1 MMSYS
6 LNKLYAVVGISKQAV
21 HGYAERQLAFM
32 KAVEGLRLA
41 VDAYLEDHGGCG
53 LTKLYWTLQPAFL
66 GRDRFIELFQ
76 SLGYGF
82 KLKRSPK
89 RTTYSGIFSYQNLIE
104 GLLVT
109 DINQVWQTDI
119 TYILAKDRYYYAV
132 FIIDVYSKRILGY
145 QVSNHMYTTANL
157 KALKKSFKVRK
168 ASHFP
173 NLIHHSDRG
182 SQYGAKLYTEALSK
196 ANIHISMGR
205 SAQENAYAER
215 VNGIIKNE
223 YLTFN
228 SLATFKDVK
237 RELIDPS
244 PFVLRKSSLVPSSF
258 VNRPSSFVLRQS
270 RSHKAQQNMYPVG
283 NAKAGGQPGKHLLA
297 EVDAFAAQQ
306 RDAQDD
312 GGHRH
317 ADGGAQP
324 KEAEVS
330 EGFPTA
336 FHIGHD
342 QQDEGSA
349 TRQAVNQ
356 ADAVGFAIVGVVMDF
371 FLLKALENPKNTQAD
386 QHDADK
392 NLEVVE
398 VGFEGMD
405 LENEQKQ
412 PHHKNGGGM
421 PQAPDKAIGDHLA
434 L

>member
-228 SLATFKDVK
+228 SLATFNDVK
-237 RELIDPS
+237 RELNKAVKHYNNCRIHNHLPNRFS
-244 PFVLRKSSLVPSSF
+244 PL
-258 VNRPSSFVLRQS
+258 Q
-270 RSHKAQQNMYPVG
+270 
-283 NAKAGGQPGKHLLA
+283 
-297 EVDAFAAQQ
+297 
-306 RDAQDD
+306 
-312 GGHRH
+312 
-317 ADGGAQP
+317 
-324 KEAEVS
+324 
-330 EGFPTA
+330 
-336 FHIGHD
+336 
-342 QQDEGSA
+342 
-349 TRQAVNQ
+349 
-356 ADAVGFAIVGVVMDF
+356 
-371 FLLKALENPKNTQAD
+371 
-386 QHDADK
+386 
-392 NLEVVE
+392 
-398 VGFEGMD
+398 FERY
-405 LENEQKQ
+405 LQEQKSTDRPFIIIHAYDRLDYQ
-412 PHHKNGGGM
+412 EVKQNKLTTFNQMEKNFGELS
-421 PQAPDKAIGDHLA
+421 APLLTNPIFFNQNGQH
-434 L
+434 